1 MTALRQILLPAV
13 LGAVPFVAVMVAWWL
28 APHLFTYP
36 PYMLPT
42 IAEVAARF
50 LELVISGE
58 LLRSVAS
65 SLGRLL
71 VAFAIGNALAIPL
84 GILLAT
90 NARMGRIVTPVVT
103 FLQAVAGIAWAP
115 LAVLWFG
122 IGNTAVAFLV
132 VNSVF
137 FSSLYN
143 TVLGVQ
149 IDTARALARGAI
161 DGSLRLQVVREL
173 IIPGAMTQLLTGL
186 RTSMALGWRALVAA
200 ELIIGTNGL
209 GFLMMDAT
217 KWYGTDTVICGI
229 IIIGVIWLAFDRL
242 IFVPIEQRTV
252 RRWGLLSPS

>member
-1 MTALRQILLPAV
+1 M
-13 LGAVPFVAVMVAWWL
+13 
-28 APHLFTYP
+28 
-36 PYMLPT
+36 
-42 IAEVAARF
+42 
-50 LELVISGE
+50 S
-58 LLRSVAS
+58 
-65 SLGRLL
+65 
-71 VAFAIGNALAIPL
+71 
-84 GILLAT
+84 
-90 NARMGRIVTPVVT
+90 RIVTPVVT

-149 IDTARALARGAI
+149 MIPPVLWRAVRSLGA
-161 DGSLRLQVVREL
+161 SRFQVVREL
-173 IIPGAMTQLLTGL
+173 IIPGATTQLLTGL